1 MNKHYD
7 KIILVFVV
15 IVTGALAAVWIPG
28 YLGLKTKFQVEEK
41 SSGSAL
47 FGKAS
52 AEGIQETID
61 HLQRDVRWV
70 TPTLEGV
77 PQKPLPLTRSIPIWV
92 QSKNN
97 EETEI
102 DLLDPDAPKIR
113 PPLDNSWALKNGDSV
128 GRDDLLTRDED
139 KDGYTTEEEFY
150 GGKTDPSDPESH
162 PSYSTKLILSEIKE
176 DAYALI
182 YRTGDNPDGEFGV
195 REEATRYEA
204 DPPRVPPRRKSH
216 FLKMNTDFGTHP
228 GHEDRY
234 KITAFEKKTAA
245 GGAGGIPVP
254 AHLLTIADKTSGKE
268 FKLEYKK
275 PKLETIYYAVI
286 DFQLPGSES
295 KLGPF
300 KVGGSFELST
310 EAGVKYEIIELQ
322 GTLEKG
328 VKLRKTGPD
337 GASPQDIT
345 ISAGKKNA

>member
-15 IVTGALAAVWIPG
+15 IVTVALAAVWIPG
-28 YLGLKTKFQVEEK
+28 YLELKTKFQVDER
-41 SSGSAL
+41 SSGKAI
-47 FGKAS
+47 FGEAS
-52 AEGIQETID
+52 ADGIQETVD
-61 HLQRDVRWV
+61 HLQRDVKWV

-77 PQKPLPLTRSIPIWV
+77 PEKPLPLTRSIPIWV
-92 QSKNN
+92 QNDK
-97 EETEI
+97 EI

-113 PPLDNSWALKNGDSV
+113 PPLDNSWAFKYGVNV
-128 GRDDLLTRDED
+128 GRDDLLTLDED
-139 KDGYTTEEEFY
+139 NDGYNTLEEFN
-150 GGKTDPSDPESH
+150 GGKTNPSDPESH
-162 PSYSTKLILSEIKE
+162 PAYATKLTLSEIKE
-176 DAYALI
+176 DTYALI
-182 YRTGDNPDGEFGV
+182 YRTGDNPEGEFGV

-234 KITAFEKKTAA
+234 KITAFEKKTAP

-268 FKLEYKK
+268 IKLEYKK
-275 PKLETIYYAVI
+275 SILETTYYAVI

-300 KVGGSFELST
+300 KVGESFELST
-310 EAGVKYEIIELQ
+310 EPGAKYEIIELQ

-328 VKLRKTGPD
+328 VKLRKTGSD

>member
-15 IVTGALAAVWIPG
+15 IVTIALAAVWIPG
-28 YLGLKTKFQVEEK
+28 YLGLSETFAVSEKF
-41 SSGSAL
+41 SGKENY
-47 FGKAS
+47 GEAS
-52 AEGIQETID
+52 AEAVQETID
-61 HLQRDVRWV
+61 HMQRDISWA

-92 QSKNN
+92 KND
-97 EETEI
+97 EEI
-102 DLLDPDAPKIR
+102 DLLDPDAAKIR
-113 PPLDNSWALKNGDSV
+113 PPLDNSWAFKYGVNV
-128 GRDDLLTRDED
+128 GRDDLLSLDED
-139 KDGYTTEEEFY
+139 NDGYNTLEEFN
-150 GGKTDPSDPESH
+150 GGKTDPGDPDSH
-162 PSYSTKLILSEIKE
+162 PSYTTKLVLSEIKE
-176 DAYALI
+176 DTYALI
-182 YRTGDNPDGEFGV
+182 YRTGDNPEGEFGV

-204 DPPRVPPRRKSH
+204 DPPRTPPRRKSH
-216 FLKMNTDFGTHP
+216 FLKIDKEFGTHP

-234 KITAFEKKTAA
+234 KITAFEKRTVP
-245 GGAGGIPVP
+245 GGAGGIPTP

-275 PKLETIYYAVI
+275 SKMETTYYAVI
-286 DFQLPGSES
+286 DFQLPGSEA

-300 KVGGSFELST
+300 KVGESFELST
-310 EAGVKYEIIELQ
+310 EPGVKYEITELE

-337 GASPQDIT
+337 GASPQDLT

>member
-15 IVTGALAAVWIPG
+15 IVTVALAASWVPG
-28 YLGLKTKFQVEEK
+28 YLGLNEKFQLVQK
-41 SSGSAL
+41 SSGKAL
-47 FGKAS
+47 FGEAS
-52 AEGIQETID
+52 ADGIQETID
-61 HLQRDVRWV
+61 HLQRDVKWV
-70 TPTLEGV
+70 TPTLKDV

-92 QSKNN
+92 QNDK
-97 EETEI
+97 EI

-128 GRDDLLTRDED
+128 GRNDLLSLDQD
-139 KDGYTTEEEFY
+139 NDGYTTLEEFN

-162 PSYSTKLILSEIKE
+162 PAYATKLTLSEIKE
-176 DAYALI
+176 DTYALI
-182 YRTGDNPDGEFGV
+182 FRTGDNPDGEFGV

-234 KITAFEKKTAA
+234 KITAFEKRTQP

-254 AHLLTIADKTSGKE
+254 AHLLTISDKTSGKE
-268 FKLEYKK
+268 YKLEYKK
-275 PKLETIYYAVI
+275 SKLETIYYAVI
-286 DFQLPGSES
+286 DFQLPGSEA

-300 KVGGSFELST
+300 KVGESFELSA
-310 EAGVKYEIIELQ
+310 EPGVKYEIIELD
-322 GTLEKG
+322 GALEKG
-328 VKLRKTGPD
+328 VKLRKTGPS

-345 ISAGKKNA
+345 ISAGEKNA

>member
-15 IVTGALAAVWIPG
+15 IVTVALAASWIPG
-28 YLGLKTKFQVEEK
+28 YLGLNEKFQLDQK
-41 SSGSAL
+41 SSGKAL
-47 FGKAS
+47 FGEAS
-52 AEGIQETID
+52 ADGIQETID
-61 HLQRDVRWV
+61 HLQRDVKWV
-70 TPTLEGV
+70 TPTLKDV

-92 QSKNN
+92 QNDK
-97 EETEI
+97 EI

-128 GRDDLLTRDED
+128 GRNDLLSLDQD
-139 KDGYTTEEEFY
+139 NDGYTTLEEFN

-162 PSYSTKLILSEIKE
+162 PAYATKLTLSEIKE
-176 DAYALI
+176 DTYALI
-182 YRTGDNPDGEFGV
+182 FRTGDNPDGEFGV

-234 KITAFEKKTAA
+234 KITAFEKRTQP

-254 AHLLTIADKTSGKE
+254 AHLLTISDKTSGKE

-275 PKLETIYYAVI
+275 SKLETIYYAVI
-286 DFQLPGSES
+286 DFQLPGSEA

-300 KVGGSFELST
+300 KVGESFELSA
-310 EAGVKYEIIELQ
+310 EPGVKYEIIELD
-322 GTLEKG
+322 GALEKG
-328 VKLRKTGPD
+328 VKLRKTGPS

-345 ISAGKKNA
+345 ISAGEKNA

>member
-15 IVTGALAAVWIPG
+15 IVTVALAASWVPG
-28 YLGLKTKFQVEEK
+28 YLGLNEKFQLDQK
-41 SSGSAL
+41 SSGKAL
-47 FGKAS
+47 FGEAS
-52 AEGIQETID
+52 ADGIQETID
-61 HLQRDVRWV
+61 HLQRDVKWV
-70 TPTLEGV
+70 TPTLKDV
-77 PQKPLPLTRSIPIWV
+77 PQKPLPLTRYIPIWV
-92 QSKNN
+92 QNDK
-97 EETEI
+97 EI

-128 GRDDLLTRDED
+128 GRNDLLSLDQD
-139 KDGYTTEEEFY
+139 NDGYTTLEEFN

-162 PSYSTKLILSEIKE
+162 PAYATKLTLSEIKE
-176 DAYALI
+176 DTYALI
-182 YRTGDNPDGEFGV
+182 FRTGDNPDGEFGV

-234 KITAFEKKTAA
+234 KITAFEKRTQP

-275 PKLETIYYAVI
+275 SKLETIYYAVI
-286 DFQLPGSES
+286 DFQLPGSEA

-300 KVGGSFELST
+300 KVGESFELSA
-310 EAGVKYEIIELQ
+310 EPGVKYEIIELD

-328 VKLRKTGPD
+328 VKLRKTGPS

-345 ISAGKKNA
+345 ISAGEKNA

>member
-15 IVTGALAAVWIPG
+15 IVTIALAAVWIPG
-28 YLGLKTKFQVEEK
+28 YLGLSETFAVTEKF
-41 SSGSAL
+41 SGKENY
-47 FGKAS
+47 GEAS

-61 HLQRDVRWV
+61 HMQRDIKWA

-92 QSKNN
+92 KND
-97 EETEI
+97 EEI

-113 PPLDNSWALKNGDSV
+113 PPLDNSWAFKYGVNV
-128 GRDDLLTRDED
+128 GRDDLLSLDED
-139 KDGYTTEEEFY
+139 NDGYNTLEEFN
-150 GGKTDPSDPESH
+150 GGKTDPGDPDSH
-162 PSYSTKLILSEIKE
+162 PSYTTKLVLSEIKE
-176 DAYALI
+176 DTYALI
-182 YRTGDNPDGEFGV
+182 YRTGDNPEGEFGV

-204 DPPRVPPRRKSH
+204 DPPRIPPRRKSH
-216 FLKMNTDFGTHP
+216 FLKMNKEFGTHP

-234 KITAFEKKTAA
+234 KITAFEKRTVP
-245 GGAGGIPVP
+245 GGAAGIPVP

-275 PKLETIYYAVI
+275 SKLETTYYAVI
-286 DFQLPGSES
+286 DFQLPGSEA

-300 KVGGSFELST
+300 KVGESFELPA
-310 EAGVKYEIIELQ
+310 EPGVKYEITELE
-322 GTLEKG
+322 GTIEKG

>member
-15 IVTGALAAVWIPG
+15 IVTAALAAVWIPG
-28 YLGLKTKFQVEEK
+28 YLGLNAKFEVSEK
-41 SSGSAL
+41 FSGKEN
-47 FGKAS
+47 FGEAS

-61 HLQRDVRWV
+61 HLQRNIKWV
-70 TPTLEGV
+70 TPALEGV

-92 QSKNN
+92 KND
-97 EETEI
+97 EEI

-113 PPLDNSWALKNGDSV
+113 PPLDNSWAFKYGVNV
-128 GRDDLLTRDED
+128 GRDDLLALDED
-139 KDGYTTEEEFY
+139 NDGYNTLEEFN

-162 PSYSTKLILSEIKE
+162 PSYTTKLVLSEIKE
-176 DAYALI
+176 DTYALI
-182 YRTGDNPDGEFGV
+182 YRTGDNPEGEFGV

-204 DPPRVPPRRKSH
+204 DPPRIPPRRKSH
-216 FLKMNTDFGTHP
+216 FLKMNTDFGAHP
-228 GHEDRY
+228 GREDRY
-234 KITAFEKKTAA
+234 KITAFEKKTVP

-275 PKLETIYYAVI
+275 SMMEITYYAVI
-286 DFQLPGSES
+286 DFQLPGSEA

-300 KVGGSFELST
+300 KIGQSFELST
-310 EAGVKYEIIELQ
+310 EPGVKYEIIELE
-322 GTLEKG
+322 GTLGKG

-337 GASPQDIT
+337 GSSPQDIT

>member
-15 IVTGALAAVWIPG
+15 IVTVALAASWVPG
-28 YLGLKTKFQVEEK
+28 YLGLNEKFQLDQK
-41 SSGSAL
+41 SSGKAL
-47 FGKAS
+47 FGEAS
-52 AEGIQETID
+52 ADGIQETID
-61 HLQRDVRWV
+61 HLQRDVKWV
-70 TPTLEGV
+70 TPTLKDV

-92 QSKNN
+92 QNDK
-97 EETEI
+97 EI

-128 GRDDLLTRDED
+128 GRNDLLSLDQD
-139 KDGYTTEEEFY
+139 NDGYTTLEEFN

-162 PSYSTKLILSEIKE
+162 PAYATKLTLSEIKE
-176 DAYALI
+176 DTYALI
-182 YRTGDNPDGEFGV
+182 FRTGDNPDGEFGV

-234 KITAFEKKTAA
+234 KITAFEKRTQP

-275 PKLETIYYAVI
+275 SKLETIYYAVI
-286 DFQLPGSES
+286 DFQLPGSEA

-300 KVGGSFELST
+300 KVGESFELSA
-310 EAGVKYEIIELQ
+310 EPGVKYEIIELD

-328 VKLRKTGPD
+328 VKLRKTGPS

-345 ISAGKKNA
+345 ISAGEKNA